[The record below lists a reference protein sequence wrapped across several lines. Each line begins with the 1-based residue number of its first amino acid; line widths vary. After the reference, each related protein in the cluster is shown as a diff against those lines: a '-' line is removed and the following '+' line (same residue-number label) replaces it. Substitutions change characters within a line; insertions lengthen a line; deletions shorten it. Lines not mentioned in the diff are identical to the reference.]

1 MANGPPMKR
10 GMILPNTTEARR
22 EASRSLADL
31 ARDTIR
37 EDGSPRL
44 AISVCTSDGPVFQ
57 ATLQWVDPK
66 RRLRRPANV
75 MDLRD
80 GSSENMCTKCIEF
93 DNKIARYMR
102 LASQITDEPT
112 SDAIVQMIERMK
124 AEKTALHGE
133 PDGQGPGATGF

>member
-1 MANGPPMKR
+1 MANAPDEE
-10 GMILPNTTEARR
+10 GMILPNTIEAQR

-44 AISVCTSDGPVFQ
+44 AISVRTSDGPVFQ

-102 LASQITDEPT
+102 LASQITEPT
-112 SDAIVQMIERMK
+112 SDAILQMIERMK
-124 AEKTALHGE
+124 AEKAALHGE
-133 PDGQGPGATGF
+133 HDGQGPGATGF

>member
-1 MANGPPMKR
+1 
-10 GMILPNTTEARR
+10 
-22 EASRSLADL
+22 
-31 ARDTIR
+31 
-37 EDGSPRL
+37 
-44 AISVCTSDGPVFQ
+44 
-57 ATLQWVDPK
+57 
-66 RRLRRPANV
+66 

-112 SDAIVQMIERMK
+112 SDAIVQMIERME